1 MERRYELRK
10 ETLLEEFRV
19 NLAVLHGSLKRLK
32 RFVELFASCLARCE
46 QEQHALDFV
55 SSLISD
61 VDRKNTESIVYR
73 YDQDRKDL
81 QYFKIYDFDG
91 KNLRH
96 KLTVDFIAQQLGYP
110 HQMRFGAYSLYGMQ
124 RPDPARFAL
133 NQ

>member
-19 NLAVLHGSLKRLK
+19 NLAVFHGSLKRLK

-55 SSLISD
+55 SGLISD

-81 QYFKIYDFDG
+81 QYF
-91 KNLRH
+91 
-96 KLTVDFIAQQLGYP
+96 LGQSNWDHSP
-110 HQMRFGAYSLYGMQ
+110 LIWELAGQVENTLG
-124 RPDPARFAL
+124 RPDAVLVFDPSSFPKKGTESVGVQR
-133 NQ
+133 Q